1 MQSIP
6 PPFCTPVTLVAG
18 RDWSHYLFLQ
28 TTSLWIVLHMT
39 PYWYMN
45 FSGYKPGME
54 YTRTEYMYLHIWVS
68 NIWMFFRMTAPVYTS
83 LHACVQSHFSCLRL
97 YILQNNISS
106 SPRPLLYNFLFLL
119 TFSFQPWRPQPQDG
133 FEEEGGLCLL
143 RLTPGQWALST
154 DITTQHTLGT
164 ILPPLNWKR

>member
-6 PPFCTPVTLVAG
+6 PPSCIPITLVVD

-28 TTSLWIVLHMT
+28 ITSLWIVLHMT
-39 PYWYMN
+39 PYWCMN

-83 LHACVQSHFSCLRL
+83 LHACVRSHFSCLWL
-97 YILQNNISS
+97 YILQDNISS
-106 SPRPLLYNFLFLL
+106 STRPLLSNFLFLPL
-119 TFSFQPWRPQPQDG
+119 SVFSHGGPNHRMALKRREGFVSFQ
-133 FEEEGGLCLL
+133 
-143 RLTPGQWALST
+143 LTPGQWALST

>member
-83 LHACVQSHFSCLRL
+83 LHACVQSHFSCLLL

-106 SPRPLLYNFLFLL
+106 SLRPLLYNFLFLL